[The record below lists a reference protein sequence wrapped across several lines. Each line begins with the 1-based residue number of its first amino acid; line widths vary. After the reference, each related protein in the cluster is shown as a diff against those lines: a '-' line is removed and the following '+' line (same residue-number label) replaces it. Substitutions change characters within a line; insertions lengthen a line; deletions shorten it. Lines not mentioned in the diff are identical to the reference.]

1 MTDEKGVLAASPAD
15 LFENFSAGEAQMFA
29 DADPFKNRPQPIGGS
44 RKGVP
49 NKRNAQL
56 RDLYLKMGMPHPIL
70 AMGAVLRLGI
80 DGMAREMACSLFEAA
95 ELYRKIAAD
104 VAPYIEGKQPT
115 RLAVE
120 GGERL
125 PVLIVGEMG
134 AARAELQSAREE
146 GALSIDDDV
155 EAALL
160 TFQQNQAL
168 RASDPDASQ
177 ERASHASP
185 NALKDR

>member
-1 MTDEKGVLAASPAD
+1 
-15 LFENFSAGEAQMFA
+15 MFA
-29 DADPFKNRPQPIGGS
+29 DASPFKARPQPIGGS

-49 NKRNAQL
+49 NKRNQQL
-56 RDLYLKMGMPHPIL
+56 RDLYLKMGMPHPVL

-80 DGMAREMACSLFEAA
+80 DGMSRELGCSLLEAA

-104 VAPYIEGKQPT
+104 VSPYIEGKQPT

-125 PVLIVGEMG
+125 PVLIVGEMR
-134 AARAELQSAREE
+134 AAQGELQSAREE

-155 EAALL
+155 EAAVIA
-160 TFQQNQAL
+160 FEQNQAL
-168 RASDPDASQ
+168 KAADPDASQ
-177 ERASHASP
+177 ERASHAAP